1 MCNILYVIQIY
12 IILFSLP
19 MPWLL
24 DCGASEFLFFDM
36 DYNIL
41 HTEVR
46 TIERQASTTLYFVCS

>member
-1 MCNILYVIQIY
+1 
-12 IILFSLP
+12 

-24 DCGASEFLFFDM
+24 DCGACEFPFFDM

-46 TIERQASTTLYFVCS
+46 TIGRQASKTLYFVCS